1 MNQRIIIYIILSAIL
16 LYLYY
21 RRQDITIFAAFMVVV
36 GSTLIFR
43 DTREGLN
50 VGSIGGGGGGGGGDA
65 CKKMG
70 FTKPKLDNDD
80 PEGSLETMFKKI
92 KTVADEY
99 WPYDTDTPDDKKV
112 DLNKFVEQFQ
122 AESKKLTQKES
133 KSADHFIVNAYDAY
147 EKKRPKQLL
156 AQNPEDIVLMISGG
170 EITLKILDIIIKSD
184 ETASG
189 FKKQLKYLKCLCK
202 HWISIIQEIKKV
214 NDSKKDANKDKD
226 DEPKKDTKKKEEDE

>member
-21 RRQDITIFAAFMVVV
+21 RRRDITVFAAFMVVV

-50 VGSIGGGGGGGGGDA
+50 AGSGGGGGGGGDA

-80 PEGSLETMFKKI
+80 PEGSLETIFKKI
-92 KTVADEY
+92 KTIADEY
-99 WPYDTDTPDDKKV
+99 WPYDTGTPDDKKV
-112 DLNKFVEQFQ
+112 DLNKFVEQFKVE
-122 AESKKLTQKES
+122 ANKFPQKER
-133 KSADHFIVNAYDAY
+133 KSADHFILNAYDAY
-147 EKKRPKQLL
+147 DKKRPKQLL

-170 EITLKILDIIIKSD
+170 ELTLKILDIIIKSD

-214 NDSKKDANKDKD
+214 NDSKKNANKEKD
-226 DEPKKDTKKKEEDE
+226 DESEKDTKKKEEE